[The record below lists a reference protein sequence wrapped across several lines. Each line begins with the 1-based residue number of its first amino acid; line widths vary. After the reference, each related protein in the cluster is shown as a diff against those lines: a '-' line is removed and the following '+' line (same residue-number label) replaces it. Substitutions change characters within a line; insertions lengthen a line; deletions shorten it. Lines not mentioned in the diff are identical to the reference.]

1 MVPKTEA
8 KSVLMIQPL
17 TVGLKYFMPTLIH
30 KKNLKTW
37 QCSDKRVDVKSDAAQ
52 TLIVNVIEY
61 RGSCA
66 YDPII
71 WKIK

>member
-17 TVGLKYFMPTLIH
+17 TVGLKCFMPTLIH
-30 KKNLKTW
+30 KKNLKMW
-37 QCSDKRVDVKSDAAQ
+37 QCSDKRVDLKSDAAQ
-52 TLIVNVIEY
+52 TFIVNVIEY
-61 RGSCA
+61 RGSRA